1 LYRYIE
7 TGESRTIN
15 KTRKVYG
22 LNSDGFCFPIWLHVK
37 INPLLDQGL
46 SFLSILRPIDSSKRV
61 ILVQENGVVDGIT
74 ENLANDL
81 RIKDL
86 KSMTV
91 KIEQFSPEFSFVN
104 QAFNIVAYDHLY

>member
-1 LYRYIE
+1 M
-7 TGESRTIN
+7 
-15 KTRKVYG
+15 
-22 LNSDGFCFPIWLHVK
+22 
-37 INPLLDQGL
+37 
-46 SFLSILRPIDSSKRV
+46 
-61 ILVQENGVVDGIT
+61 QENGVVDGIT